1 MVSTCFEK
9 CMGRNHKDGDL
20 SVGEG
25 ACGDRCA
32 AKFWQA
38 TGVVGQLLGGAGG
51 AAGGG
56 AAGR

>member
-1 MVSTCFEK
+1 
-9 CMGRNHKDGDL
+9 MGRNHKDGDL

-25 ACGDRCA
+25 ACVDRCA

-51 AAGGG
+51 AAGG
-56 AAGR
+56 AGR